1 LIADTIA
8 YIHRKNVLFRDL
20 KPENVMI
27 DSDGYPN
34 IIDFGF
40 AKATTE
46 KAYTFCG
53 TPEYTA
59 PEIIH
64 LSGHSVGVDHWALG
78 IMIYEMI
85 CGEHPFYYEGLDNAS
100 LFELVSKVE
109 PYPCKGASDEATTL
123 INSLLEKDPTQR
135 IGVLAGKERDILKH
149 KWFGKMNLNELRS
162 KKVKAPW
169 IPGES

>member
-1 LIADTIA
+1 
-8 YIHRKNVLFRDL
+8 
-20 KPENVMI
+20 MI

-53 TPEYTA
+53 TPEYAA
-59 PEIIH
+59 PEIIL

-85 CGEHPFYYEGLDNAS
+85 CGEHPFYY
-100 LFELVSKVE
+100 
-109 PYPCKGASDEATTL
+109 
-123 INSLLEKDPTQR
+123 
-135 IGVLAGKERDILKH
+135 AGKYHHLETTFAISIHIDLTYPYITICGH
-149 KWFGKMNLNELRS
+149 
-162 KKVKAPW
+162 
-169 IPGES
+169 